1 MFHRTFPIV
10 ETTHTGGVLDCDT
23 HNEILNKLCD
33 THTGQYWSTD

>member
-23 HNEILNKLCD
+23 HIEILNKLQVRI
-33 THTGQYWSTD
+33 GAQIEIKG